1 MNENINS
8 YFSIL
13 NVIGLSLL
21 ISLIC
26 SLICSFVLEKKN
38 KVENNILKAVIG
50 LIAFISLIG
59 SIILI
64 Y

>member
-38 KVENNILKAVIG
+38 KV
-50 LIAFISLIG
+50 
-59 SIILI
+59 
-64 Y
+64 